1 MAKSINRVELL
12 GFTGTD
18 PEIKFTNGGTKVASF
33 SLATHDQ
40 VIDKDGKEKRLT
52 EWHRIKTFGKL
63 AEICEQYLSKGNRVY
78 LEGRLRTSRWTDR
91 ADVKRSI
98 TEVIANDVIF
108 LTRPEDPETKE
119 EGNA

>member
-18 PEIKFTNGGTKVASF
+18 PEIKFINGGTKVASF

-78 LEGRLRTSRWTDR
+78 LEGRLRTSRWTDK

-98 TEVIANDVIF
+98 TEVIVNDVIF

>member
-52 EWHRIKTFGKL
+52 EWHRVKAFGKL
-63 AEICEQYLSKGNRVY
+63 ADICEQYLRKGGRVY
-78 LEGRLRTSRWTDR
+78 LEGSLRTSNWTDQAGVR
-91 ADVKRSI
+91 HSV
-98 TEVIANDVIF
+98 TEVVANNVIF
-108 LTRPEDPETKE
+108 LSKPEISETKE